1 MKMKGVAALSGQQ
14 RTVRENNAAGKS
26 GNGVKSAAMA

>member
-14 RTVRENNAAGKS
+14 RLSAENNAAGNS